1 VERGTLWPPNT
12 PRLRRQS
19 PRFPSSGPG
28 AGALV
33 DMTITPEP
41 HPDHPRVPLAAAAD
55 DPAGRLLVAMLAA
68 GGVIQP
74 AAEPILA
81 EAG

>member
-1 VERGTLWPPNT
+1 
-12 PRLRRQS
+12 
-19 PRFPSSGPG
+19 
-28 AGALV
+28 
-33 DMTITPEP
+33 MTITPEP
-41 HPDHPRVPLAAAAD
+41 HPDHPRVPLAAAD

>member
-1 VERGTLWPPNT
+1 
-12 PRLRRQS
+12 
-19 PRFPSSGPG
+19 
-28 AGALV
+28 
-33 DMTITPEP
+33 MTITPEP